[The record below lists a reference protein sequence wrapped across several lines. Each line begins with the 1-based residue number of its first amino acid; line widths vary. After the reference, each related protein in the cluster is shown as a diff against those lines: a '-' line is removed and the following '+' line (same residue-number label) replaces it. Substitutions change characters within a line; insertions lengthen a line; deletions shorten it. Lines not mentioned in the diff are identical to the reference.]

1 MHKIY
6 LSLLIT
12 SLTYAQ
18 SVNFNKTLESTLQ
31 NSKDLQNQKLNI
43 DLANLNTK
51 TIDSISYGK
60 LSVAEEIS
68 RTNHSGYVFNSKLS
82 SREATF
88 NDFGFTPSAMAQAMA
103 GQNVIPDNL
112 NYPDDRNNFNTKITY
127 DIPLFTGFKLS
138 NQKDILKLQE
148 KANEIKYSL
157 DKKEL
162 TIEVLKAYNSAVVA
176 KEFVSALEKAKIAI
190 NQIIKSA
197 DAFHKE
203 GLVTKI
209 DVNEAKVYQL
219 NLNSQLTEAKN
230 NFQLALAYLRF
241 LSSDETISDVENLEN
256 IAFEI
261 PQNNLLYTQ
270 ALENRDEIK
279 MQDINLNATKK
290 NIEIANGS
298 YYPTIYSHLEYGFN
312 DNTMTLD
319 DEKDYYMALVGI
331 NLTLFDDTRDIEKQ
345 KSKIEY
351 AKASLNS
358 EKLKDAIKLE
368 VQKTILNLET
378 KEKILEEKIEAKNL
392 ANDVLE
398 QSKLLYQN
406 HLISMT
412 TLLSQEANFRKN
424 EALLIEARYEK
435 SLALAKINLALG
447 KTIYKENNQ

>member
-6 LSLLIT
+6 LSLLLV
-12 SLTYAQ
+12 SATYAQ
-18 SVNFNKTLESTLQ
+18 SVNFDRILNLTLE
-31 NSKDLQNQKLNI
+31 NNKDLKNQQLNL
-43 DLANLNTK
+43 DLAKLNTK
-51 TIDSISYGK
+51 TIDAVSLGK
-60 LSVAEEIS
+60 LSITEELS

-88 NDFGFTPSAMAQAMA
+88 RDFGFAQ
-103 GQNVIPDNL
+103 QNEGMDVQPRDL
-112 NYPDDRNNFNTKITY
+112 NYPDARNNYNTKLIY
-127 DIPLFTGFKLS
+127 EVPLFTGFKLS
-138 NQKDILKLQE
+138 NQKDILELQE
-148 KANEIKYSL
+148 KANEIKYNL

-190 NQIIKSA
+190 SQIVKSA
-197 DAFHKE
+197 EAFHKE

-209 DVNEAKVYQL
+209 DVNEAKVYEL
-219 NLNSQLTEAKN
+219 NINSQLIEASN

-241 LSSDETISDVENLEN
+241 LSSDDSISDVEALEN
-256 IAFEI
+256 INSEI
-261 PQNNLLYTQ
+261 SEKNLLYTQ

-279 MQDINLNATKK
+279 MQDIQINATKK
-290 NIEIANGS
+290 NIDIANS
-298 YYPTIYSHLEYGFN
+298 AYYPTIYSHLEYGFN
-312 DNTMTLD
+312 DNRLTLD

-331 NLTLFDDTRDIEKQ
+331 NLTLFDNTRDIEKQ

-351 AKASLNS
+351 ARASLNS

-368 VQKTILNLET
+368 LEKTTLNLET
-378 KEKILEEKIEAKNL
+378 KEKILKEKIEAKNL
-392 ANDVLE
+392 AADVLE

-424 EALLIEARYEK
+424 EALLIDARYEK

-447 KTIYKENNQ
+447 KNINKENKQ

>member
-6 LSLLIT
+6 LSLLLVST
-12 SLTYAQ
+12 VYAQ
-18 SVNFNKTLESTLQ
+18 SVNFDRILNLTLE
-31 NSKDLQNQKLNI
+31 NNKDLKNQQLNL
-43 DLANLNTK
+43 DLAKLNTK
-51 TIDSISYGK
+51 TIDAVSLGK
-60 LSVAEEIS
+60 LSITEELS

-88 NDFGFTPSAMAQAMA
+88 NDFGA
-103 GQNVIPDNL
+103 GQFQGPNSLNVQPDNL
-112 NYPDDRNNFNTKITY
+112 NYPDARNNYNTKLIY
-127 DIPLFTGFKLS
+127 EVPLFTGFKLS
-138 NQKDILKLQE
+138 NQKDILELQE
-148 KANEIKYSL
+148 KANEIKYNL

-190 NQIIKSA
+190 SQIVKSA
-197 DAFHKE
+197 EAFHKE

-209 DVNEAKVYQL
+209 DVNEAKVYEL
-219 NLNSQLTEAKN
+219 NINSQLIEASN

-241 LSSDETISDVENLEN
+241 LSSDDSISDVEALEN
-256 IAFEI
+256 INSEI
-261 PQNNLLYTQ
+261 SEKNLLYTQ

-279 MQDINLNATKK
+279 MQDIQINATKK
-290 NIEIANGS
+290 NIDIANS
-298 YYPTIYSHLEYGFN
+298 AYYPTIYSHLEYGFN
-312 DNTMTLD
+312 DNTLTLD

-331 NLTLFDDTRDIEKQ
+331 NLTLFDNTRDIEKE

-351 AKASLNS
+351 ARASLNS

-368 VQKTILNLET
+368 LEKTTLNLET
-378 KEKILEEKIEAKNL
+378 KEKILKEKIEAKNL
-392 ANDVLE
+392 AADVLE

-424 EALLIEARYEK
+424 EALLIDARYEK

-447 KTIYKENNQ
+447 KNINKENKQ

>member
-12 SLTYAQ
+12 SLSYAQ
-18 SVNFNKTLESTLQ
+18 SISFQEVLNLTLQ
-31 NSKDLQNQKLNI
+31 NNKDLQYQKLNI
-43 DLANLNTK
+43 ESSNLNTK
-51 TIDSISYGK
+51 TIDSINYGK
-60 LSVAEEIS
+60 LSIAEELS

-88 NDFGFTPSAMAQAMA
+88 DDFGFNEMPAPNSTEPK
-103 GQNVIPDNL
+103 NL
-112 NYPDDRNNFNTKITY
+112 NYPDARNNYNTKLIY
-127 DIPLFTGFKLS
+127 EVPLFTGFKLS
-138 NQKDILKLQE
+138 NQKDILELQE
-148 KANEIKYSL
+148 KANEIKYNL

-162 TIEVLKAYNSAVVA
+162 TFEVLKAYNSAVVA
-176 KEFVSALEKAKIAI
+176 KEFVKALQKAKVAI
-190 NQIIKSA
+190 TQIVKSA

-209 DVNEAKVYQL
+209 DVNEAKVYEL
-219 NLNSQLTEAKN
+219 NINSQLIEATN
-230 NFQLALAYLRF
+230 NFKLALAYLKF
-241 LSSDETISDVENLEN
+241 LSSNDSISDVESLEN
-256 IAFEI
+256 INFEI
-261 PQNNLLYTQ
+261 PQENLLYNQ

-279 MQDINLNATKK
+279 MQDIQVNATKK
-290 NIEIANGS
+290 NINIANS
-298 YYPTIYSHLEYGFN
+298 AYYPSVYSHLEYGFN
-312 DNTMTLD
+312 DDKLTLD

-331 NLTLFDDTRDIEKQ
+331 NLTLFDNTRDIEKE

-368 VQKTILNLET
+368 LQKTILNLQT
-378 KEKILEEKIEAKNL
+378 KENILKEKIEAKNL
-392 ANDVLE
+392 ANEVLE

-424 EALLIEARYEK
+424 EALLIQANYEK

-447 KTIYKENNQ
+447 KNLNNKENN

>member
-6 LSLLIT
+6 LSLLLV
-12 SLTYAQ
+12 SATYAQ
-18 SVNFNKTLESTLQ
+18 SVNFDRILNLTLE
-31 NSKDLQNQKLNI
+31 NNKDLKNQQLNL
-43 DLANLNTK
+43 DLAKLNTK
-51 TIDSISYGK
+51 TIDAVSLGK
-60 LSVAEEIS
+60 LSITEELS

-88 NDFGFTPSAMAQAMA
+88 RDFGFAQ
-103 GQNVIPDNL
+103 QNEGMDVQPKDL
-112 NYPDDRNNFNTKITY
+112 NYPDARNNYNTKLIY
-127 DIPLFTGFKLS
+127 EVPLFTGFKLS
-138 NQKDILKLQE
+138 NQKDILELQE
-148 KANEIKYSL
+148 KANEIKYNL

-190 NQIIKSA
+190 SQIVKSA
-197 DAFHKE
+197 EAFHKE

-209 DVNEAKVYQL
+209 DVNEAKVYEL
-219 NLNSQLTEAKN
+219 NINSQLIEASN

-241 LSSDETISDVENLEN
+241 LSSDDSINDVEALEN
-256 IAFEI
+256 INSEI
-261 PQNNLLYTQ
+261 SEKNLLYTQ

-279 MQDINLNATKK
+279 MQDIQINATKK
-290 NIEIANGS
+290 NIDIANS
-298 YYPTIYSHLEYGFN
+298 AYYPTVYSHLEYGFD
-312 DNTMTLD
+312 DNTLTLD

-331 NLTLFDDTRDIEKQ
+331 NLTLFDNTRDIEKE

-351 AKASLNS
+351 ARASLNS

-368 VQKTILNLET
+368 LEKTTLNLET
-378 KEKILEEKIEAKNL
+378 KEKILKEKIEAKNL
-392 ANDVLE
+392 AANVLE

-424 EALLIEARYEK
+424 EALLIDARYEK

-447 KTIYKENNQ
+447 KNINKENKQ

>member
-6 LSLLIT
+6 LSLLLV
-12 SLTYAQ
+12 SATYAQ
-18 SVNFNKTLESTLQ
+18 SVNFDRILDLTLQ
-31 NSKDLQNQKLNI
+31 NNKDLKNQQLNT
-43 DLANLNTK
+43 DLAKLNTK
-51 TIDSISYGK
+51 TIDAVSLGK
-60 LSVAEEIS
+60 LSVTEELS

-88 NDFGFTPSAMAQAMA
+88 RDFGFAQ
-103 GQNVIPDNL
+103 QNEGMDIEPKDL
-112 NYPDDRNNFNTKITY
+112 NYPDARNNYNTKLIY
-127 DIPLFTGFKLS
+127 EVPLFTGFKLS
-138 NQKDILKLQE
+138 NQKDILELQE
-148 KANEIKYSL
+148 KANEIKYNL

-176 KEFVSALEKAKIAI
+176 KEFVSALQKAKIAI
-190 NQIIKSA
+190 SQIVKSA

-209 DVNEAKVYQL
+209 DVNEAKVYKL
-219 NLNSQLTEAKN
+219 NINSQLIEASN
-230 NFQLALAYLRF
+230 NFELALAYLRF
-241 LSSDETISDVENLEN
+241 LSSDNSISDVEALEN
-256 IAFEI
+256 INSEI
-261 PQNNLLYTQ
+261 AEKNLLYTQ

-279 MQDINLNATKK
+279 MQNIQINATKK
-290 NIEIANGS
+290 NIDIANS
-298 YYPTIYSHLEYGFN
+298 AYYPSVYSHLEYGFN
-312 DNTMTLD
+312 DNTLTLD

-331 NLTLFDDTRDIEKQ
+331 NLTLFDNTRDIEKQ

-368 VQKTILNLET
+368 LEKTTLNLET
-378 KEKILEEKIEAKNL
+378 KEKILKEKIEAKNL
-392 ANDVLE
+392 ANDILE

-424 EALLIEARYEK
+424 EALLIDARYEK

-447 KTIYKENNQ
+447 KNINKENKQ

>member
-12 SLTYAQ
+12 SLSYAQ
-18 SVNFNKTLESTLQ
+18 SISFQEVLNLTLQ
-31 NSKDLQNQKLNI
+31 NNKDLQYQKLNI
-43 DLANLNTK
+43 ESSNLNTK
-51 TIDSISYGK
+51 TIDSINYGK
-60 LSVAEEIS
+60 LSLAEELS

-88 NDFGFTPSAMAQAMA
+88 DDFGFNEMPAPNSTEPK
-103 GQNVIPDNL
+103 NL
-112 NYPDDRNNFNTKITY
+112 NYPDARNNYNTKLIY
-127 DIPLFTGFKLS
+127 EVPLFTGFKLS
-138 NQKDILKLQE
+138 NQKDILELQE
-148 KANEIKYSL
+148 KANEIKYNL

-162 TIEVLKAYNSAVVA
+162 TFEVLKAYNSAVVA
-176 KEFVSALEKAKIAI
+176 KEFVKALQKAKVAI
-190 NQIIKSA
+190 TQIVKSA

-209 DVNEAKVYQL
+209 DVNEAKVYEL
-219 NLNSQLTEAKN
+219 NINSQLIEATN
-230 NFQLALAYLRF
+230 NFELALAYLKF
-241 LSSDETISDVENLEN
+241 LSSDDSISDVESLEN
-256 IAFEI
+256 INFEI
-261 PQNNLLYTQ
+261 PQENLLYNQ
-270 ALENRDEIK
+270 ALENRDEVK
-279 MQDINLNATKK
+279 MQDIQVNATKK
-290 NIEIANGS
+290 NINIANS
-298 YYPTIYSHLEYGFN
+298 AYYPSVYSHLEYGFN
-312 DNTMTLD
+312 DDKLTLD

-331 NLTLFDDTRDIEKQ
+331 NLTLFDNTRDIEKE

-368 VQKTILNLET
+368 LQKTILNLQT
-378 KEKILEEKIEAKNL
+378 KENILKEKIEAKNL
-392 ANDVLE
+392 ANEVLE

-424 EALLIEARYEK
+424 EALLIQANYEK

-447 KTIYKENNQ
+447 KNLNTKENN